1 MTTDHQPTQEDRPID
16 HPGLKNAIADH
27 HEKLVAHGQAFE
39 QAIAETQTLD
49 KRIAE
54 FNAQI
59 DASKM
64 AADEVSKKIR
74 AQYKSEGTGARE
86 AVKLK
91 AQRRANLEEVED
103 FQWIVQDATREKARA
118 ELPAICAAN
127 EYLVAAD
134 AVLRKADSYL
144 ESVLIESLP
153 VELRMF
159 IQIKVEVAQR
169 GLSDLYGADPTVK
182 TPIEFALRELAN
194 RLRVEFKSPNPAYGI
209 GGFLPPY
216 PESICSYKKS
226 PLEIKKIKDE
236 LAALE
241 GEQ

>member
-1 MTTDHQPTQEDRPID
+1 MTTNQQPTQEGRPID

-27 HEKLVAHGQAFE
+27 LEKLVAPRQAFE
-39 QAIAETQTLD
+39 QARAETQTLD
-49 KRIAE
+49 KKIAE

-91 AQRRANLEEVED
+91 AQRRANIEEAED
-103 FQWIVQDATREKARA
+103 FQWIVQDLVREKSRS
-118 ELPAICAAN
+118 ELSAIRAAN
-127 EYLVAAD
+127 EYMCAND
-134 AVLRKADSYL
+134 AVIRQADSYL

-159 IQIKVEVAQR
+159 IQIKVEIAER
-169 GLSDLYGADPTVK
+169 GLSDLYRADATVN
-182 TPIEFALRELAN
+182 TPIEFALRELAKL
-194 RLRVEFKSPNPAYGI
+194 LRIEFKAQKPAYGI
-209 GGFLPPY
+209 GGFLPSH
-216 PESICSYKKS
+216 PESIGSYKS
-226 PLEIKKIKDE
+226 TPFGIKKLEDE
-236 LAALE
+236 LAAME